1 MCLIANNVEL
11 LCKYATTDHIDTF
24 LKWLVDFGQL
34 DEEEETQTQNNNNN
48 NNNAR
53 VEMLLKTSFYEL
65 RPIRDR
71 LFHVMTHMLSTS
83 VEHMFTNTASKTWLQ
98 DLKGTS
104 VSKCCTK
111 ENASTNF
118 FNLKVPATKS
128 TTQQQHVAQA
138 RNVLQ
143 LVLGLPLGYLQDD
156 IDMTKFASLVF
167 KLDILYHTLHSKHSI
182 HLKTTRGT
190 LKNIYMY
197 KIKDFQVEDLSG

>member
-34 DEEEETQTQNNNNN
+34 DEEEETQRQNNNNN
-48 NNNAR
+48 KNNNAR

-118 FNLKVPATKS
+118 FNLKVPVTKS

-190 LKNIYMY
+190 LKKYIYT
-197 KIKDFQVEDLSG
+197 K